1 MVSLIFQK
9 AVLLIAGAT
18 ALVIGGYILVSPDAF
33 YAAYGIPVSG
43 NASLLNELR
52 AGGGAVLVLGLLI
65 LSGLV
70 FARFRLASTLLA
82 TAMFFAYG
90 ATRLVSLG
98 IDGQPDGGLI
108 TAMIAELVIGGAG
121 VAALI
126 AARKH
131 CLTEP
136 VADSA

>member
-1 MVSLIFQK
+1 MALLLIQK
-9 AVLLIAGAT
+9 AVLIIAGAT
-18 ALVIGGYILVSPDAF
+18 ATVIGGYILASPEAF
-33 YAAYGIPVSG
+33 YAAYGIDLSG

-65 LSGLV
+65 LAGLV
-70 FARFRLASTLLA
+70 FSRFRLASTLLA

-90 ATRLVSLG
+90 AARLVSLG

-108 TAMIAELVIGGAG
+108 AAMIAELVIGGAG

-131 CLTEP
+131 RSQR
-136 VADSA
+136 AAIGAS

>member
-18 ALVIGGYILVSPDAF
+18 ALVIGGYILVSPDTF

-43 NASLLNELR
+43 KASLLNELR

-90 ATRLVSLG
+90 ATRLASLG

-131 CLTEP
+131 RLTGPGAEG
-136 VADSA
+136 A

>member
-43 NASLLNELR
+43 NTSLLNELR

-90 ATRLVSLG
+90 ATRLASLG

-131 CLTEP
+131 RLTGR
-136 VADSA
+136 VADNA